1 MYSDSMLVFSLTML
15 FRGLKVKVIPLN
27 FRD

>member
-1 MYSDSMLVFSLTML
+1 MYSDNMLVFSLTML
-15 FRGLKVKVIPLN
+15 FRGLKVKVIALN